1 MKTYK
6 LDGVKYTNLEE
17 LKMIFWEIYK
27 EKMSKE
33 QFEKYVKENV
43 QIKDEEIKDE

>member
-6 LDGVKYTNLEE
+6 LNGVKYDNLEE

-33 QFEKYVKENV
+33 EFDKYVEKN
-43 QIKDEEIKDE
+43 IEIKDD